1 MSFVIVIQVSF
12 APVRPGR
19 YTGRL
24 TVVASP
30 ASSQSTHGR
39 SAFLAEVQLTAAA
52 DIAAIQVILHNMLLF
67 LIVKYYNNYYTVIH
81 KQRGGT
87 FVIIT
92 LENMFDFYDL
102 CIAVSK
108 KNVFTYT

>member
-1 MSFVIVIQVSF
+1 VSFVIVIQVSF

-67 LIVKYYNNYYTVIH
+67 LIVKYYNNYYNVIH
-81 KQRGGT
+81 KKRGST

-92 LENMFDFYDL
+92 LEKL
-102 CIAVSK
+102 V
-108 KNVFTYT
+108 